1 MHEKINY
8 IKKLKK
14 KKKNLTM
21 FDKNCPTI
29 NKNLFMDVI
38 DLFRWI
44 FCNYKRT

>member
-8 IKKLKK
+8 IKKKK
-14 KKKNLTM
+14 KKKSLTM

-38 DLFRWI
+38 DLF
-44 FCNYKRT
+44 K